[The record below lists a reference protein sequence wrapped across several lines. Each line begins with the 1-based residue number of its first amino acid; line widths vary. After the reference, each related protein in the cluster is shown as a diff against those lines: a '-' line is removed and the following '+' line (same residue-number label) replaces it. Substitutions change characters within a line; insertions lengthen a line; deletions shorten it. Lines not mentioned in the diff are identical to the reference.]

1 MKNALIFTAAL
12 AAMTFSASAQ
22 SDQASGKTEVMTPQK
37 LWELGRVSLDD
48 VSENGLVLYGIT
60 HYDTDAN
67 RGNRDL
73 YLGELATGEY
83 TVLAETKASEYGA
96 FFIRGGERYGYF
108 SGGQLWLAKV
118 NGGMT

>member
-12 AAMTFSASAQ
+12 AALTFSASAQ

-73 YLGELATGEY
+73 YLGELA
-83 TVLAETKASEYGA
+83 
-96 FFIRGGERYGYF
+96 
-108 SGGQLWLAKV
+108 
-118 NGGMT
+118 

>member
-1 MKNALIFTAAL
+1 MKNAFLFTAAL
-12 AAMTFSASAQ
+12 ATLSLGAQAQ

-48 VSENGLVLYGIT
+48 VSENGLVLYGVS

-73 YLGELATGEY
+73 YLGELA
-83 TVLAETKASEYGA
+83 
-96 FFIRGGERYGYF
+96 
-108 SGGQLWLAKV
+108 
-118 NGGMT
+118 